1 MTRLVMA
8 ASAVVMIVAGLACT
22 FAPQE
27 LLARIG
33 ASSFPPVA
41 VQLAGSLF
49 LGFAMIN
56 WMARD
61 SLIGGIYNRPVAA
74 GNLLHFSSAAI
85 ALLKA
90 QWWIPAALYA
100 IFAIAFAKIVFTSPV
115 RRGDAPASP

>member
-8 ASAVVMIVAGLACT
+8 ASAAVMLIAGIACT

-33 ASSFPPVA
+33 ASAVPPVA
-41 VQLAGSLF
+41 VQVAGSLF

-56 WMARD
+56 WMAKD
-61 SLIGGIYNRPVAA
+61 SLIGGIYNRPVAV
-74 GNLLHFSSAAI
+74 GNLLHFTSAAI

-90 QWWIPAALYA
+90 QWWIAAAVYA
-100 IFAIAFAKIVFTSPV
+100 LFAIAFAKIVFTSPPV
-115 RRGDAPASP
+115 GR